1 MSLSSLGLL
10 FQDLRSRKANFTDFR
25 WIIKAI
31 KPKHFYSVQTNT
43 QTTTKP
49 PILKN
54 KAETLLQCT
63 DEHTD
68 HYKTTDPVKR
78 KHFYSVQTNT
88 QTTTKPSI
96 LKNKAETLLQCTVE
110 HTDHYKTTDP
120 KE

>member
-1 MSLSSLGLL
+1 MSLSSFGLL

-68 HYKTTDPVKR
+68 
-78 KHFYSVQTNT
+78 VQTNT
-88 QTTTKPSI
+88 QITTKPPF
-96 LKNKAETLLQCTVE
+96 L
-110 HTDHYKTTDP
+110 
-120 KE
+120 